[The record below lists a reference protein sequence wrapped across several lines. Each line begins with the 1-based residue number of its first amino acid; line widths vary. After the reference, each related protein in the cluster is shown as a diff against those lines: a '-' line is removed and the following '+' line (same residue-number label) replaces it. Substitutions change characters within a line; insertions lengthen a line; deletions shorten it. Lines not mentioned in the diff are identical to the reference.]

1 MKNKYV
7 IAIAILLL
15 IKLIVHLFGN
25 GNYGFHRDE
34 LLHLSVSEHLAAG
47 YFEFPPLIAFLGKFT
62 HSLFGYDLFLIR
74 LFSTLAG
81 LLLLV
86 LTCFITY
93 KIGGKLKAVVLSGI
107 LVLAFLPFF
116 RNHLLFQPV
125 AFDQLFW
132 TISFFFTVLYLK
144 EKKNLYLVLLGISLG
159 LGFLNKYIIFL
170 LIVSLFVGLIVTQRE
185 KILKNKWFYLSGF
198 IALIMVLPNLLWQYE
213 HHFPVFLHFQK
224 LKESQLDS
232 TTGLDFLKDQIAS
245 PFTFIV
251 ALIGL
256 ISVFFI
262 DSIKKY
268 KAVGIAVV
276 LVFVSMW
283 LLKSK
288 GYYFFSAYPVLFAFA
303 GFAVETITQKR
314 KYFYNIITAIVVL
327 PSIYFVPKA
336 IPILPI
342 QDYIIYAK
350 IEPNENGRYKL
361 TSDYADMFGW
371 EEQVQ
376 LIDSI
381 YKSFPEAKRKNVG
394 IMAENYGE
402 AGAITIL
409 GKAYNL
415 PQPVCAHGSFW
426 TFGPGEPKQEYITI
440 GLEPEVVDFVFKE
453 RKLVKMIHHPYA
465 IDEENGIPVYI
476 CSQPNIN
483 FKEIWPTLESK
494 VFD

>member
-1 MKNKYV
+1 MKKKYV
-7 IAIAILLL
+7 FTIVILVL

-47 YFEFPPLIAFLGKFT
+47 YFEFPPFIAFVGKFA
-62 HSLFGYDLFLIR
+62 HSLVGYDLFWIR
-74 LFSTLAG
+74 MFSTLAG

-93 KIGGKLKAVVLSGI
+93 KIGGRLKAVVLSGI

-132 TISFFFTVLYLK
+132 TLSFFFTVLYLK

-185 KILKNKWFYLSGF
+185 KILKNKWFYISGF

-256 ISVFFI
+256 ISIFFI
-262 DSIKKY
+262 NSIKKY
-268 KAVGIAVV
+268 KAIGISLV

-314 KYFYNIITAIVVL
+314 KYFYYIITAIVVL

-342 QDYIIYAK
+342 QDYITYAGIK
-350 IEPNENGRYKL
+350 PDENGRYKL

-402 AGAITIL
+402 AGASTIL

-426 TFGPGEPKQEYITI
+426 TFGPGEPKEEYITI
-440 GLEPEVVDFVFKE
+440 GLEPEVIDFVFKE